1 MNLYFNPL
9 PPHGG
14 RHRFFRRIFPQAAF
28 QSTPSTRRET
38 LRNRDL
44 PRPGIHFNP
53 LPPHGGR
60 HAIPKPSVKESTFQS
75 TPSTRRETCR
85 VLESVSGKWIS
96 IHSLHT
102 EGDMTD
108 LFTPSPRS
116 YFNPLPPHGGRPDI
130 IPGTMTNIFYF
141 NPLPPHGGRLHC

>member
-60 HAIPKPSVKESTFQS
+60 HDGFVYALTGKIFQS
-75 TPSTRRETCR
+75 TPSTRRETGYNSR
-85 VLESVSGKWIS
+85 HYDQYI
-96 IHSLHT
+96 
-102 EGDMTD
+102 
-108 LFTPSPRS
+108 LFQSTPSTRRETTLLGTILTVWS
-116 YFNPLPPHGGRPDI
+116 DFNPLPPHGGRPALVVVFPI
-130 IPGTMTNIFYF
+130 VCAFQSTPSTRRET
-141 NPLPPHGGRLHC
+141 